1 MENQQNIHKNRRGRP
16 KGSRDKIT
24 APLRS
29 MIGLFLQKNW
39 KEVEKAFKKLEPRE
53 KVQAYERL
61 LKYYLPQLQSISH
74 INELEAQIKNLD
86 GSQLE
91 ELMNKILDAY
101 NLQNN
106 TNG

>member
-1 MENQQNIHKNRRGRP
+1 MEERQNISKNKGGRP

-29 MIGLFLQKNW
+29 MIGQFLQKNW
-39 KEVEKAFKKLEPRE
+39 KDVERSYKKLEPKE
-53 KVQAYERL
+53 KVLVYERL

-101 NLQNN
+101 NLQNK

>member
-1 MENQQNIHKNRRGRP
+1 MENQQNIHKSRRGRP

-29 MIGLFLQKNW
+29 MIGQFLQKNW
-39 KEVEKAFKKLEPRE
+39 KDVERSFKKLEPKE
-53 KVQAYERL
+53 KVLLYERL

-91 ELMNKILDAY
+91 ELMDKILDAY

-106 TNG
+106 DNG